1 MQASQHEHSTIVQ
14 RFCRPFSLWTAT
26 YRLIDMPGDMS
37 DLTRSETSTVVMSTP
52 PPEKGK
58 SSDMSD
64 HTLKARPWRRY
75 ITPWDRIVSHDY
87 PGQGTE
93 EDPYLIDWLPGDEPD
108 PENPMTWKTS
118 YKWVVT
124 VTAAVATLAVAMAS
138 STL

>member
-1 MQASQHEHSTIVQ
+1 
-14 RFCRPFSLWTAT
+14 
-26 YRLIDMPGDMS
+26 
-37 DLTRSETSTVVMSTP
+37 
-52 PPEKGK
+52 
-58 SSDMSD
+58 MSD

>member
-1 MQASQHEHSTIVQ
+1 MT
-14 RFCRPFSLWTAT
+14 
-26 YRLIDMPGDMS
+26 GDMS
-37 DLTRSETSTVVMSTP
+37 DPTRSETSTVVMSTP
-52 PPEKGK
+52 PAEKGK